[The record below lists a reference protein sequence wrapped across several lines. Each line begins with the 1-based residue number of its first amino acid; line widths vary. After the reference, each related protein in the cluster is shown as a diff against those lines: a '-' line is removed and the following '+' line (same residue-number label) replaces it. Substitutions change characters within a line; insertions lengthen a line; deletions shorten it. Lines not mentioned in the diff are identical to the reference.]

1 MKFGEVQWAQRD
13 GAPTIL
19 TTAVPRGERGVSL
32 LRARF
37 AQAAWFKGTARQHLV
52 FLQMLPC
59 HRLNCRIGERRLV
72 HEPSAGALAICPA
85 GVDCSAESEAD
96 MDTVL
101 LAVEPSQL
109 TLVAAEA
116 DAPQDRLKERLSGYD
131 TQLLAIVVRL
141 IAEARAGYPNG
152 PLFWSETSDDF
163 MGRLVESHTSSPV
176 RSLRGVIGAP
186 TLRRIR
192 EYISEHLAEPIE
204 VAELASVSG
213 RSPFHFTRAFARS
226 VGMTP
231 HRYVVHLRLRAA
243 VARIREGRTRLA
255 DVAAETGF
263 SDQSHLSRWIRRVHG
278 VAPSDIG
285 P

>member
-1 MKFGEVQWAQRD
+1 MNFGEVQWAQRD

-37 AQAAWFKGTARQHLV
+37 ARAAWFKGTARQHLV

-109 TLVAAEA
+109 TLIAAEA
-116 DAPQDRLKERLSGYD
+116 DAPQDRLKERLSTVIFSLQTYR
-131 TQLLAIVVRL
+131 QMQASM
-141 IAEARAGYPNG
+141 N
-152 PLFWSETSDDF
+152 
-163 MGRLVESHTSSPV
+163 GRLEME
-176 RSLRGVIGAP
+176 GIQ
-186 TLRRIR
+186 
-192 EYISEHLAEPIE
+192 HLKI
-204 VAELASVSG
+204 
-213 RSPFHFTRAFARS
+213 HFIHILNGWENTRCNWWQRQK
-226 VGMTP
+226 T
-231 HRYVVHLRLRAA
+231 YVLIQCIV
-243 VARIREGRTRLA
+243 T
-255 DVAAETGF
+255 
-263 SDQSHLSRWIRRVHG
+263 
-278 VAPSDIG
+278 
-285 P
+285 